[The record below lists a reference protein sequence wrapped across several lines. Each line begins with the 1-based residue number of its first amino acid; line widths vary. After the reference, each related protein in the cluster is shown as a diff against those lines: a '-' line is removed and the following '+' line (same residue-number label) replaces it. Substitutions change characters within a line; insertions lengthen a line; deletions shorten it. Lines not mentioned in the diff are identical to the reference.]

1 MKHFSINTIVALTL
15 SLFVSHAAGGA
26 EHSRPIIQADASD
39 KARVLLLIK
48 KYDWAAE
55 CFNKMKTDA
64 APLIKAHQEDPAKAL
79 KDAPKFGKT
88 GVHGHINWIEDAV
101 QAGTL
106 YFMTGKED
114 YAQFAADRL
123 NHYVQFLGAQ
133 KGLEAVVS
141 SDGQQRDYRDVHE
154 NIALCYDYIQPF
166 LMKDGTTV
174 FDLVSGKRIPF
185 DHAKAQLMFSNIVE
199 YGFKSCGGG
208 SNITIMETDGILYP
222 ALCIEDKKQRDAYV
236 KTCVEGWTKNSGLL
250 WMKKILVENKG
261 IWPESATYSG
271 VGLSGPVYM
280 FIVDRI
286 YPQYKMFDGFE
297 EALNGILKRRFFV
310 YPNETEQVSFGDA
323 HRNCHDFPRFETFTR
338 IIRRTS
344 FKAVAERFFGQLKA
358 DRETFGYKPN
368 NLWTM
373 DPLEEYQAKPAE
385 TQSVHLPYAGIIIQ
399 NNLRTS
405 APKLHGLMYYTGGAN
420 YTHSHQSGLDM
431 ELYGAGAVMGGVGS
445 ELAGVASRGSDIY
458 LDYYRI
464 YAGHNTVVINGKSVG
479 SNKGWKGYYNGWMD
493 PVKLQAAE
501 PMPYTV
507 AASKDFTFSSQI
519 LNDKVNKAEQ
529 QRIVSIV
536 RTSDTSG
543 YYLDLFRSRSK
554 GKNAFHDYIYHNLGD
569 GLTLT
574 SNNGTAL
581 TLNPAKDRYQTSVET
596 PKARRAIPFPGW
608 KSFSNVATSALTAD
622 TILGTFN
629 MELKANRHEKPDGA
643 LLGKRYMHVAMPG
656 GSQREYTSCEAPPIL
671 EAAGGYDK
679 KNARVLSIR
688 QPGEAWDRPFVMAF
702 EPSMNEKP
710 TIQGVEIITDGGKV
724 VGAKIVS
731 KVGDVLVTDLIIAQ
745 DEDNSTYQNATAQ
758 LKFKGRFA
766 IIRTRKGSSGNDLTL
781 YIGSGQELSY
791 QGHNLKAIDNKGC
804 VNERMAQ
811 PLPTFTNK

>member
-1 MKHFSINTIVALTL
+1 MTILGDNKTMKRLSINVIAALTL
-15 SLFVSHAAGGA
+15 SLFASHAAKGA
-26 EHSRPIIQADASD
+26 ELSRPVIQADSSD
-39 KARVLLLIK
+39 KARVLKLIG

-55 CFNKMKTDA
+55 CFNKIKADV
-64 APLIKAHQEDPAKAL
+64 APLVKAHREDPAKAL
-79 KDAPKFGKT
+79 KEAPKFGKT
-88 GVHGHINWIEDAV
+88 GVHGHINWLEEAV

-123 NHYVQFLGAQ
+123 NPYVQFLGAR

-166 LMKDGTTV
+166 LMKAGTTV
-174 FDLVSGKRIPF
+174 FDPVGGKRIPF

-236 KTCVEGWTKNSGLL
+236 KTCVEGWTKNAGLL
-250 WMKKILVENKG
+250 WMKKILIENKG
-261 IWPESATYSG
+261 IWPESTTYSG

-280 FIVDRI
+280 DVVDRL
-286 YPQYKMFDGFE
+286 YPQYRLFDGFE

-323 HRNCHDFPRFETFTR
+323 HRMCHGIPRFETFTQ
-338 IIRRTS
+338 IIRRTG

-358 DRETFGYKPN
+358 DREKMGYKPV
-368 NLWTM
+368 NLWAM
-373 DPLEEYQAKPAE
+373 DPLEDYPAKPAE
-385 TQSVHLPYAGIIIQ
+385 TQAVHLPYAGIIIQ
-399 NNLRTS
+399 NNLHAS

-420 YTHSHQSGLDM
+420 YIHSQQSGLDM
-431 ELYGAGAVMGGVGS
+431 ELYGAGVVMGGVGS

-479 SNKGWKGYYNGWMD
+479 SNKGWKSYYSGWMD

-501 PMPYTV
+501 PMPYAV
-507 AASKDFTFSSQI
+507 AASKDFTFSSQL
-519 LNDKVNKAEQ
+519 LNDKVNNAEQ

-543 YYLDLFRSRSK
+543 YYIDLFRSRSK
-554 GKNAFHDYIYHNLGD
+554 GKNEFHDYIYHNLGD
-569 GLTLT
+569 GLALA
-574 SNNGTAL
+574 SGNNGAL
-581 TLNPAKDRYQTSVET
+581 KLNPDKDRYQTSVVV

-608 KSFSNVATSALTAD
+608 KSFSNVATSLLTAD
-622 TILGTFN
+622 AVSGTFN
-629 MELKANRHEKPDGA
+629 VDLKASKREKQDGA
-643 LLGKRYMHVAMPG
+643 LLGKRYMHLAMPG
-656 GSQREYTSCEAPPIL
+656 GNEREYTSAEAPPIL

-688 QPGEAWDRPFVMAF
+688 QPGEAWDRPFIVVY
-702 EPSMNEKP
+702 EPSLNEKP
-710 TIQGVEIITDGGKV
+710 TVQSVENIVDGGKV
-724 VGAKIVS
+724 IGAKVVS
-731 KVGDVLVTDLIIAQ
+731 HVNGQVINDLIIAREQ
-745 DEDNSTYQNATAQ
+745 AGASYKNQAARLSFT
-758 LKFKGRFA
+758 GRFA
-766 IIRTRKGSSGNDLTL
+766 IIRTVSSAKGKRVDL
-781 YIGSGQELSY
+781 YIGEGEELSFDQY
-791 QGHNLKAIDNKGC
+791 KVSATDGKAFK
-804 VNERMAQ
+804 
-811 PLPTFTNK
+811 TFSL